1 MAAPLEHKHAP
12 RDPGQWDR
20 FWQQF
25 QYRWE
30 CDNDEMDDIWVEGQ
44 SWTEPACGFIP
55 SVLTRL
61 DHLTAAG
68 SEDPEISLRVHL
80 VDLD

>member
-1 MAAPLEHKHAP
+1 MAAPLEHKHTH
-12 RDPGQWDR
+12 RDPGEWSH

-30 CDNDEMDDIWVEGQ
+30 CDNEEMDDIWVEGQ
-44 SWTEPACGFIP
+44 SWAEPACGFIP

-61 DHLTAAG
+61 DHLTEAG

>member
-12 RDPGQWDR
+12 RDPGEWAH

-30 CDNDEMDDIWVEGQ
+30 CDNDDMDDIWLEGQ

-61 DHLTAAG
+61 DHLTEAG
-68 SEDPEISLRVHL
+68 SEDPELSLRVHL